1 MARWVLI
8 AAQCASI
15 LTTAWLI
22 VDSHTSY
29 VPMPDW
35 EMQNLYIDRIVRF
48 GGAILLFQS
57 IALGAA
63 FFAIKSKAAKSVVLE

>member
-8 AAQCASI
+8 AAQIGSLIA
-15 LTTAWLI
+15 TMWLI

-35 EMQNLYIDRIVRF
+35 EMQNLYIDRIVKF

-57 IALGAA
+57 VALVATCIV
-63 FFAIKSKAAKSVVLE
+63 IKSIARKSSTSE